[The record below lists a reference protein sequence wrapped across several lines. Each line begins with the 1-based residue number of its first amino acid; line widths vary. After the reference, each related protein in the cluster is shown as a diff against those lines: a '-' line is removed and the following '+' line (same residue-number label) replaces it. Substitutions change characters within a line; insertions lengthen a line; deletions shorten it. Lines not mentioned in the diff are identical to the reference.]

1 MYQSKTVVKEKSV
14 SVILLAG
21 GQGKRMK
28 VLLIF
33 QTLIVSS
40 VEFLQA

>member
-1 MYQSKTVVKEKSV
+1 MKEKSV

-28 VLLIF
+28 VSVF
-33 QTLIVSS
+33 GMKVSNFML
-40 VEFLQA
+40 EF